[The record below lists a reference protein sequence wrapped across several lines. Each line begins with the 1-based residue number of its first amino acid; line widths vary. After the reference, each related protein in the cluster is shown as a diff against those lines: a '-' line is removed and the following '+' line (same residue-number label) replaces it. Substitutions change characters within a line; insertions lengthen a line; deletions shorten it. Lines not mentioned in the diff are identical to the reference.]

1 QTEWMHNVAGVMAG
15 YEEYINQEKA
25 SRENLYRSID
35 EVIEDTWI
43 NLTEAKKEGIT
54 PTERAYRVASEAI
67 YS

>member
-1 QTEWMHNVAGVMAG
+1 MAG